1 MLRFNEAIIFKLP
14 CRVTYLEDSVRA
26 KVILIRLF
34 GNGRFRENET
44 KRINVLSF
52 FYRVVLNEGSEL
64 LVTEEENK
72 VPNLVTG
79 LKYTFGK

>member
-1 MLRFNEAIIFKLP
+1 MYSHL
-14 CRVTYLEDSVRA
+14 
-26 KVILIRLF
+26 
-34 GNGRFRENET
+34 
-44 KRINVLSF
+44 